1 MDLFRCHGSI
11 LIYIF
16 LGLVLFYF
24 SLSRFVLIS
33 LGLVCV
39 VLSSFRIC

>member
-1 MDLFRCHGSI
+1 MDLFRFHGSI

-24 SLSRFVLIS
+24 SLSRFS
-33 LGLVCV
+33 FDFLGLVCV
-39 VLSSFRIC
+39 VLS